1 MATPAPSL
9 VPSAF
14 RDGKKLIVPR
24 LAGFPANCLK
34 CGAQA
39 EKPWRKKFYWHPAWL
54 YILVLFPGIVIYAVV
69 AMVARKNIALALPLC
84 EVHHG
89 ERRRYQIIGAIL
101 CLFCIPAGFF
111 LEGAIKISSDASIG
125 IAVLM
130 LMAGLVFLMIS
141 GQTIRATLID
151 ETHAEFSGAGKPFLD
166 LLMEK
171 PLG

>member
-1 MATPAPSL
+1 
-9 VPSAF
+9 
-14 RDGKKLIVPR
+14 
-24 LAGFPANCLK
+24 
-34 CGAQA
+34 
-39 EKPWRKKFYWHPAWL
+39 
-54 YILVLFPGIVIYAVV
+54 LVLFPGIVIYAVV
-69 AMVARKNIALALPLC
+69 AMVVRKNIELALPLC

-111 LEGAIKISSDASIG
+111 LEGAIKISSDTSIG